1 MDTSFIAT
9 QIANYG
15 FPMVLSW
22 FLLVRMET
30 KLEKLTVSIN
40 DLREGI
46 AQLTLR

>member
-1 MDTSFIAT
+1 MDNSYLAT

-30 KLEKLTVSIN
+30 KLEKLTVGINELRDSISKLN
-40 DLREGI
+40 K
-46 AQLTLR
+46 